1 MGAVVMRKVVE
12 DGEMEVVAYPL
23 PRTRMDALT
32 LPLLHNLALGE
43 EVVATVFFGTPRPY
57 PHRHR

>member
-1 MGAVVMRKVVE
+1 
-12 DGEMEVVAYPL
+12 MEVVAYPL

-32 LPLLHNLALGE
+32 LPLLQNLALGE

-57 PHRHR
+57 PHRHRWRR